1 MPLTSPG
8 IPRSL
13 RSRPFRPRRKGL
25 GFLRCGD
32 WRCLPSSAPGIPRS
46 LRSPPLTLREGG
58 WGSCLRRNEGGG
70 AGIMGVFD
78 AQ

>member
-32 WRCLPSSAPGIPRS
+32 WRCLPLVRPGH
-46 LRSPPLTLREGG
+46 PPLAALAAPLR
-58 WGSCLRRNEGGG
+58 CAKG
-70 AGIMGVFD
+70 AGVPACAGMRGEERG
-78 AQ
+78 